1 VHEAYLRI
9 EANDSQWNDRKH
21 FLRAAAAVM
30 RHLLVDHA
38 CERAAAKRGD
48 GEAAVLLDQ
57 VKTAGDDDMMAVL
70 ALDNAIKDIAA
81 IAPRREQKV
90 ECRYFVGLSVTET
103 ADNAFCCASPTS
115 LSRAILVR

>member
-1 VHEAYLRI
+1 MHEAYLRI

-30 RHLLVDHA
+30 
-38 CERAAAKRGD
+38 
-48 GEAAVLLDQ
+48 LLDQ

-81 IAPRREQKV
+81 IAPRREQKF